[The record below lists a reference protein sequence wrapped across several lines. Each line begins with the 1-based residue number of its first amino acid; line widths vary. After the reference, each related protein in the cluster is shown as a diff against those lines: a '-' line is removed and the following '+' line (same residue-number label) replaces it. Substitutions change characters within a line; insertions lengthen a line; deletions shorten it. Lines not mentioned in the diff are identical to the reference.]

1 MDDTIQHVMM
11 HGACLGKG
19 RCLLPGCG
27 SLRRNEVGRQVAVD
41 GGGLGMNDMLD
52 ALGCAV
58 WTCSACS

>member
-52 ALGCAV
+52 A
-58 WTCSACS
+58 